1 MNLAL
6 FYPSAIL
13 AAVRRWLLPAARKP
27 DAVEQAEAALLQRPQ
42 VNIPL
47 THRFAPGVY
56 WREVFMPKD
65 TFVIG
70 HRHLTEHFNVILT
83 GKARVMMDGVIHDIV
98 APCVLKSDPGV
109 RKVLYI
115 VEDMRWATVHPTT
128 ETDLER
134 LEELLIV
141 KSDSFV
147 KHQLADMERLR
158 ASMAAQ
164 PMEVLCPG
172 SQ

>member
-6 FYPSAIL
+6 LYPSALL
-13 AAVRRWLLPAARKP
+13 AAVRRWFRPAPVLKP
-27 DAVEQAEAALLQRPQ
+27 DAVEQAEAALLQQPQ
-42 VNIPL
+42 VSIPL
-47 THRFAPGVY
+47 THLFAPGVY
-56 WREVFMPKD
+56 WREVLMPKD

-98 APCVLKSDPGV
+98 APCVIKSDPGV

-115 VEDMRWATVHPTT
+115 VEDMRWATVHPTN
-128 ETDLER
+128 ET
-134 LEELLIV
+134 
-141 KSDSFV
+141 
-147 KHQLADMERLR
+147 DMERLR
-158 ASMAAQ
+158 GSLAAQ